1 MHRHTAGNDPL
12 KLCLLLSVALLLGM
26 GKAQDPFLG
35 KSEARVNA
43 TLSDAPPPGLL
54 EFLTSFDAGNARFAD
69 PAMLEAFAPEP
80 PKRDAQ

>member
-1 MHRHTAGNDPL
+1 MHRHNAGNDPL

-26 GKAQDPFLG
+26 GKAQEAFVG
-35 KSEARVNA
+35 QSEARTNA

-54 EFLTSFDAGNARFAD
+54 EFLTTFDVGNARFAD

-80 PKRDAQ
+80 LKRHAQ